1 MAGSSLFVLIDDI
14 AALLD
19 DVALMTKV
27 AAKKTTGVLGDD
39 LALNAQQLTGISAD
53 RELPIIWSVAK
64 GSFKNKFIL
73 VPLAMLISAFIPWL
87 IMPLLMIGG
96 AYLCFE
102 GFEKVLHTFTHKP
115 AVHAETEFTE
125 PLQSNLAPEY
135 EAQKIKGAIRTDFI
149 LSAEI
154 IVIALG
160 VVSHLSLPVQAFV
173 LAIIAIA
180 VTVGVYGIVAAIV
193 KLDDLGLYLLT
204 DTTESALAN
213 VKRKFGLGLVNAAP
227 KLMKFLA
234 VVGTVAM
241 FLVGGEI
248 IAHGLPFVHHL
259 QESVLALV
267 TQAAV
272 LLSVLSLMMNML
284 VGGLAGGL
292 VFGVVALGS
301 ALKNKVSA

>member
-73 VPLAMLISAFIPWL
+73 VPMAMLISAFIPWL

-102 GFEKVLHTFTHKP
+102 GFEKVLHTFAHKP
-115 AVHAETEFTE
+115 VTYAEAEFNE
-125 PLQSNLAPEY
+125 PLPSNLTPEF

-160 VVSHLSLPVQAFV
+160 VVSHLALPVQALV
-173 LAIIAIA
+173 LAVIAIA
-180 VTVGVYGIVAAIV
+180 VTIGVYGIVAAIV
-193 KLDDLGLYLLT
+193 KLDDLGLYLLKNN
-204 DTTESALAN
+204 SATVFASI
-213 VKRKFGLGLVNAAP
+213 KRKLGLGLVNAAP
-227 KLMKFLA
+227 KLMKLLG

-259 QESVLALV
+259 QLAIL
-267 TQAAV
+267 AAV
-272 LLSVLSLMMNML
+272 AEIAVLPSVLSLAMNMF

-292 VFGVVALGS
+292 VFVLVSLAS
-301 ALKNKVSA
+301 ALKNKAS

>member
-39 LALNAQQLTGISAD
+39 LALNAQQLSGMSAD
-53 RELPIIWSVAK
+53 RELPIIWAVAK

-73 VPLAMLISAFIPWL
+73 VPMAMLISAFIPWL

-102 GFEKVLHTFTHKP
+102 GFEKVLHSVTHKADSTIKKDP
-115 AVHAETEFTE
+115 LEHLQENLTPEF
-125 PLQSNLAPEY
+125 

-160 VVSHLSLPVQAFV
+160 VVSHLALPVQALV

-193 KLDDLGLYLLT
+193 KLDDLGLYLLKDQAVT
-204 DTTESALAN
+204 AISKI
-213 VKRKFGLGLVNAAP
+213 KRKLGLGLVNAAP
-227 KLMKFLA
+227 KLMKLLGF
-234 VVGTVAM
+234 VGTVAM

-248 IAHGLPFVHHL
+248 IAHGLPFIHHL
-259 QESVLALV
+259 QTSAVSLAADITLLPS
-267 TQAAV
+267 
-272 LLSVLSLMMNML
+272 LLSLFMNML

-292 VFGVVALGS
+292 VFGLLGIFS
-301 ALKNKVSA
+301 VIKQKVIA